1 MRKDLPKYVD
11 HVSDVDLANLGHLR
25 ALLVVAGGAANIFFG
40 K

>member
-25 ALLVVAGGAANIFFG
+25 AFLVVAGGAAKYFVE